1 MMPKPETGA
10 RTVALTPQAHGG
22 ALRIGTPGFHG
33 IPKGPWRSMK
43 RDAVALLREATPEAV
58 QTLIE
63 KMRSTDERVSTVAA
77 EQILNR
83 SLGRPG
89 EMPQGDEDTGGM
101 PDMAHLTAGERLELA
116 NALDVVMRLT
126 GRGPA

>member
-1 MMPKPETGA
+1 MPKPESGT
-10 RTVALTPQAHGG
+10 RTMVLTPQAHGG
-22 ALRIGTPGFHG
+22 ALHIGRPGVVR
-33 IPKGPWRSMK
+33 GPWKSVRREAM
-43 RDAVALLREATPEAV
+43 ALLREATPEAV
-58 QTLIE
+58 QTLIQ
-63 KMRSTDERVSTVAA
+63 KMRSEDERVSTVAC

-83 SLGRPG
+83 SLGRPS

-116 NALDVVMRLT
+116 GALDIIMRLT